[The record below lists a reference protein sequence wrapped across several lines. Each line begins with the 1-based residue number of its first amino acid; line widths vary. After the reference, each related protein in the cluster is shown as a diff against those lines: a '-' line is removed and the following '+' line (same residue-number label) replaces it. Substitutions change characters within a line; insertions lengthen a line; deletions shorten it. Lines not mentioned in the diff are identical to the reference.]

1 VASSLVIS
9 ALAPLDEDD
18 PGDDLLAELRH
29 ATVEGNAA
37 ITRHVADA
45 PDLDGM
51 GTTLTAILFAG
62 SRLGLVHI
70 GDSRAYQLREGVF
83 SQITKDDTF
92 VQSLIDEGRIT
103 EEEAHT
109 HPQRSLLLR
118 AITGQDIDPSLT
130 IREARA
136 GDRYLLCSD
145 GLSGVVSDETLAD
158 TLQAYRD
165 PRECADRMIDL
176 ALRGGGP
183 DNITCIVADVLDIEF
198 GEDAPIIGGSVG
210 DGSDEG
216 PRPDSAA
223 ARASA
228 TTLTRVAPQ
237 RVLAETKAPASRRRS
252 RVRLAAGVVVVL
264 AVLVGGGVL
273 ARMWVLQQY
282 YVGVDT
288 QLVSIFQGVRGEVL
302 GIPLHRVA
310 ERSNITLD
318 DLPETERS
326 AVRDGIITSD
336 GLTGARGLVERLRGR
351 MLQPCPPPV
360 VSQPPPA
367 PDPNL
372 TPAPGVP
379 PVDTTPLP
387 TPAPEPGTTC
397 RSVS

>member
-1 VASSLVIS
+1 
-9 ALAPLDEDD
+9 
-18 PGDDLLAELRH
+18 
-29 ATVEGNAA
+29 
-37 ITRHVADA
+37 
-45 PDLDGM
+45 M

-70 GDSRAYQLREGVF
+70 GDSRAYQLREGAF
-83 SQITKDDTF
+83 TQITKDDTF

-118 AITGQDIDPSLT
+118 AITGQDVDPSLT

-165 PRECADRMIDL
+165 PRECADRMIEL

-183 DNITCIVADVLDIEF
+183 DNITCIVADVVDIEF

-210 DGSDEG
+210 DGSEDG

-237 RVLAETKAPASRRRS
+237 RVVAATKAPAARRS
-252 RVRLAAGVVVVL
+252 RVKIVMGVVTVL
-264 AVLVGGGVL
+264 AVLIGGVVL

-282 YVGVDT
+282 YVGVDA
-288 QLVSIFQGVRGEVL
+288 QLVSIFQGVHGEVL
-302 GIPLHRVA
+302 GIPLQRVA
-310 ERSNITLD
+310 ERTDITLD
-318 DLPETERS
+318 DLPETDRS
-326 AVRDGIITSD
+326 AVRDGIRALD
-336 GLTGARGLVERLRGR
+336 GLPGARGVVERLRGR
-351 MLQPCPPPV
+351 MLEPCPPPAPP
-360 VSQPPPA
+360 QPPPPV

-372 TPAPGVP
+372 P
-379 PVDTTPLP
+379 PVPGAAPPADTTPLP